1 METIALKEPTI
12 SPSTKVLQTVLG
24 KAYPAYE
31 ELIDTITSKNYD
43 MTVEWRYYNDGK
55 AWHCK
60 VQHKKKTV
68 FWLAAYD
75 QYFRTA
81 FYFTERACAGI
92 SDLDI
97 DEAIKN
103 EFKNVK
109 HIGKLIPLVIRIS
122 QKKQLRDVLT
132 LVEYKKGLK

>member
-1 METIALKEPTI
+1 METIALKEPTVA
-12 SPSTKVLQTVLG
+12 PSTKVLQTTLG

-31 ELIDTITSKNYD
+31 ELIDTITSKDYG

-60 VQHKKKTV
+60 AQFKKKTV
-68 FWLAAYD
+68 FWLSACEH
-75 QYFRTA
+75 YFRTA

-92 SDLDI
+92 LALDI

-103 EFKNVK
+103 EFKDVK
-109 HIGKLIPLVIRIS
+109 HVGKLIPLVIRVS
-122 QKKQLRDVLT
+122 QKKQLKDVLK